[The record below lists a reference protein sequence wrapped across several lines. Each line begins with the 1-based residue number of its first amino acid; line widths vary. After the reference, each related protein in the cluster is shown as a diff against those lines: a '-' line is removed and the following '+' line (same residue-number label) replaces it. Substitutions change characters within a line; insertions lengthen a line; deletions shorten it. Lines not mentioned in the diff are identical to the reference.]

1 MQYAAIPLRGSRLA
15 RAARSLARDS
25 PMHPTHK
32 ARKRQE
38 RPPIHQQWPRRRKGH
53 TIPIPCGISDCEPCE
68 TRHATTDMPPTDEGV
83 GRSELDDLD
92 AERRPPPLPP
102 RRPSLQIDAGQ
113 LAKPTTALSSID
125 VQTLSFP
132 DGSRGTFEG
141 AGAPSSNKAHSRVA
155 SGYTTPADLGGFV
168 PGSALPA
175 HERVQ
180 PDDSISVMSFAPTLR
195 PPADLASLV
204 AGEMNKKSRA
214 WAMLRSQS
222 ATVQP
227 FQSPRFRA
235 NDGLGTFEREFDEI
249 PPEQDGN
256 DEERLTR
263 WRSKLKHY
271 MILSSAG
278 KPIWSRHGDLS
289 LINSSMG
296 VVQTIISFYEGMKNP
311 LQGFTAGNARFVV
324 TTEGPLYFVAI
335 SRLGESDV
343 QLRDQLKALYMQI
356 LSTLTLPTLTKIFV
370 HRPSTDLRTP
380 LQGTE
385 SLLSSLADSFT
396 KGSPTSMLGSLECL
410 KIRKSHRYSINNA
423 FLKIRT
429 DKLLYGLIVAGG
441 KLVSVVRPRRH
452 SLHPSDLQLIFNM
465 LFESGGVQAGGGE
478 NWIPLCLPA
487 FNSSGYLYMYV
498 SFFEECSTAEEE
510 AAAAATTQQSSPTP
524 PDEQIAI
531 ILISPDKE
539 SFYDLKEMRDKVA
552 SSLKKQG
559 YLDIIQ
565 TAARAGRP
573 KIPTI
578 APGSQVSHFIY
589 KSRANVQFCMSS
601 LEPFSGTL
609 SHSSSRDPLHPR
621 LDHVDEEESK
631 NSNNNDDTNNKF
643 KTTTTTTSPNTH
655 QSTDSHHRLDTGLV
669 SRRRLMTL
677 YHHLHASVHA
687 RHSHLKVLH
696 CVGEDATSLAWVTPV
711 FEFYCV
717 AGPNVSRGMMTQGA
731 NKLIR
736 WAQKEEERL
745 FIIGGG
751 VF

>member
-1 MQYAAIPLRGSRLA
+1 
-15 RAARSLARDS
+15 
-25 PMHPTHK
+25 
-32 ARKRQE
+32 
-38 RPPIHQQWPRRRKGH
+38 
-53 TIPIPCGISDCEPCE
+53 
-68 TRHATTDMPPTDEGV
+68 MPPTDEGV
-83 GRSELDDLD
+83 GRSEQPDGLGLGLD
-92 AERRPPPLPP
+92 ADTDTTATRPPPLPP
-102 RRPSLQIDAGQ
+102 RRPSLQIDAAH
-113 LAKPTTALSSID
+113 LARPTTALSSID

-141 AGAPSSNKAHSRVA
+141 AGAPASAAAPPVA
-155 SGYTTPADLGGFV
+155 ADNDLGGFV
-168 PGSALPA
+168 PGSALPPA
-175 HERVQ
+175 AAA
-180 PDDSISVMSFAPTLR
+180 DDAMSIVSVVPTLR
-195 PPADLASLV
+195 PFADLASLV
-204 AGEMNKKSRA
+204 AGDLNKKSRA
-214 WAMLRSQS
+214 WAMLRAQS
-222 ATVQP
+222 ATVRP

-235 NDGLGTFEREFDEI
+235 RDDGLLGSFEREFDEI
-249 PPEQDGN
+249 PPERDGN
-256 DEERLTR
+256 DDDHDEERLAR

-278 KPIWSRHGDLS
+278 KPIWSRHGDLG

-324 TTEGPLYFVAI
+324 ATEGPLYFVAI
-335 SRLGESDV
+335 SRLGESDA

-410 KIRKSHRYSINNA
+410 KIRKSHRYAINNA
-423 FLKIRT
+423 FLKLRI

-498 SFFEECSTAEEE
+498 SFFEDDSAPTRQSLVPPEE
-510 AAAAATTQQSSPTP
+510 QM
-524 PDEQIAI
+524 AI

-552 SSLKKQG
+552 TSLKKQG

-565 TAARAGRP
+565 AAARAGRP
-573 KIPTI
+573 HIPTI
-578 APGSQVSHFIY
+578 APASPVSHFIY
-589 KSRANVQFCMSS
+589 KSRAHVQFCMSS
-601 LEPFSGTL
+601 LDPFSGTTTT
-609 SHSSSRDPLHPR
+609 SSFSSSLTSLSSSSLRDQLGPI
-621 LDHVDEEESK
+621 LDNVDEEDDDNHYHHS
-631 NSNNNDDTNNKF
+631 NPTQQDGTDDNNNHHHNNQ
-643 KTTTTTTSPNTH
+643 PAN
-655 QSTDSHHRLDTGLV
+655 DDTGLV

-687 RHSHLKVLH
+687 RHAHLKVLH

-717 AGPNVSRGMMTQGA
+717 AGPNVSRGLMTQGA

>member
-1 MQYAAIPLRGSRLA
+1 MVQSDDGAGRTEPPAGKGS
-15 RAARSLARDS
+15 
-25 PMHPTHK
+25 PVEM
-32 ARKRQE
+32 
-38 RPPIHQQWPRRRKGH
+38 
-53 TIPIPCGISDCEPCE
+53 
-68 TRHATTDMPPTDEGV
+68 ATD
-83 GRSELDDLD
+83 LDDQ
-92 AERRPPPLPP
+92 RPPPLPP
-102 RRPSLQIDAGQ
+102 RRPSVQVDAGH
-113 LAKPTTALSSID
+113 LSKPTTAISSID

-141 AGAPSSNKAHSRVA
+141 AAVTPNPKPMSRVP
-155 SGYTTPADLGGFV
+155 SGTATPVELGGFA
-168 PGSALPA
+168 PGSALPG
-175 HERVQ
+175 RGSDFG
-180 PDDSISVMSFAPTLR
+180 DDSVSIMSFSPTLR

-204 AGEMNKKSRA
+204 AGGINKNSKA

-222 ATVQP
+222 ASVLP
-227 FQSPRFRA
+227 FQQASLADRF
-235 NDGLGTFEREFDEI
+235 GTFETEFEEI
-249 PPEQDGN
+249 PAEGALNDDG
-256 DEERLTR
+256 RLAL

-278 KPIWSRHGDLS
+278 KPIWSRHGDLG

-324 TTEGPLYFVAI
+324 ATEGPLYFVAI
-335 SRLGESDV
+335 SKLGESEA
-343 QLRDQLKALYMQI
+343 QLRDQLRALYMQI

-396 KGSPTSMLGSLECL
+396 KGSATSLLGALECL
-410 KIRKSHRYSINNA
+410 RLRKSQRHAINNA
-423 FLKIRT
+423 FLKTRT
-429 DKLLYGLIVAGG
+429 EKLLYGLIVAGG
-441 KLVSVVRPRRH
+441 KLVSVIRPRRH

-465 LFESGGVQAGGGE
+465 LFESGGIKAGGGE
-478 NWIPLCLPA
+478 NWVPLCLPA

-498 SFFEECSTAEEE
+498 SFFDE
-510 AAAAATTQQSSPTP
+510 ASADGAKEAPLVP
-524 PDEQIAI
+524 EDEIAI

-552 SSLKKQG
+552 ISLKKNG
-559 YLDIIQ
+559 SLGIIK
-565 TAARAGRP
+565 AAAKAGRP
-573 KIPTI
+573 QIANV
-578 APGSQVSHFIY
+578 APGSQVSHFVY

-601 LEPFSGTL
+601 LDLFSRSKG
-609 SHSSSRDPLHPR
+609 SSPISAG
-621 LDHVDEEESK
+621 DE
-631 NSNNNDDTNNKF
+631 DDAEAGEA
-643 KTTTTTTSPNTH
+643 
-655 QSTDSHHRLDTGLV
+655 DGLV

-677 YHHLHASVHA
+677 YHQLHASVHA

-696 CVGEDATSLAWVTPV
+696 CVGQDATSLAWVTPI

-717 AGPNVSRGMMTQGA
+717 AGPNASRAVMTQGA
-731 NKLIR
+731 NKIIQ
-736 WAQKEEERL
+736 WAKKEEERL